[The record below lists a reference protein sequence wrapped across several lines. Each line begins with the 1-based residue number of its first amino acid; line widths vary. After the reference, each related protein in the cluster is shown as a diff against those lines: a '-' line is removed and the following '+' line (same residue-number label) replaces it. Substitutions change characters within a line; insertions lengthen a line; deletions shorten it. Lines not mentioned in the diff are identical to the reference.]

1 MESLQDKLTRVRR
14 PRVQITYQVETE
26 GAVVEKSLPF
36 VVGVLGDFYG
46 NDKEPTQALKD
57 RKFIEIDRDNF
68 NDVIKNFS
76 PAVLYQVANLMEP
89 GGSDLNV
96 ELTFQSMDDFEP
108 INIISQIESLKNL
121 LDTRNNLRD
130 LATKVDR
137 SDDLESILEQLL
149 QNKPDLEAFS
159 KNLSDTQNKQTSTG
173 A

>member
-1 MESLQDKLTRVRR
+1 
-14 PRVQITYQVETE
+14 
-26 GAVVEKSLPF
+26 
-36 VVGVLGDFYG
+36 
-46 NDKEPTQALKD
+46 
-57 RKFIEIDRDNF
+57 
-68 NDVIKNFS
+68 
-76 PAVLYQVANLMEP
+76 
-89 GGSDLNV
+89 
-96 ELTFQSMDDFEP
+96 MDDFEP